1 MIFNYVFFHLWNL
14 NEQSKIDED
23 SLYERKQE
31 EWDILADKGE
41 EF

>member
-1 MIFNYVFFHLWNL
+1 MGDFNYDNHLSD
-14 NEQSKIDED
+14 EQSKIDED

>member
-1 MIFNYVFFHLWNL
+1 MGDFNYDVHLSD
-14 NEQSKIDED
+14 EQSKIDED
-23 SLYERKQE
+23 DLYERKQE